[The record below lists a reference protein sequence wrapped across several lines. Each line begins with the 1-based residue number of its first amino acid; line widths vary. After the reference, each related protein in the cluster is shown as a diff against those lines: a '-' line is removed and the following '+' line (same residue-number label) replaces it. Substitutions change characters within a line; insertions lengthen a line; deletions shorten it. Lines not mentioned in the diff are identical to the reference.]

1 MMTENLQRI
10 MASLCLLLWL
20 SACGSSP
27 PSNFYRLTPAV
38 EPTSGGQQPALGI
51 GPVDIPEFLNRNAM
65 VYARGGNQLQIAGTE
80 RWAEPLEYGILR
92 VVGLNLSALM
102 QTENLR
108 FFPWD
113 VRQAPDY
120 GIRISVLDLD
130 ASEGQATLVVD
141 WLIYKP
147 GDGSH
152 ITRQISQFKQPLTP
166 GQLTPSEL
174 PAAYSK
180 LFYELSQTV
189 ATAIK
194 DEMQREAIA
203 AGAN

>member
-1 MMTENLQRI
+1 MIDKLQRCV
-10 MASLCLLLWL
+10 AGLCLLLWL

-38 EPTSGGQQPALGI
+38 EPTPGGQHPALGV
-51 GPVDIPEFLNRNAM
+51 GPVDIPEFLNRNSV
-65 VYARGGNQLQIAGTE
+65 VYASGGNQLQIAGTE
-80 RWAEPLEYGILR
+80 RWAEPLEYGIGR

-130 ASEGQATLVVD
+130 AREGQATLVVD

-147 GDGSH
+147 GDGAH
-152 ITRQISQFKQPLTP
+152 ITRQISQFKQPLAP

-174 PAAYSK
+174 PAAYSA
-180 LFYELSQTV
+180 LFYEFSQTV
-189 ATAIK
+189 AAAIK
-194 DEMQREAIA
+194 DQMQRDASAAEA
-203 AGAN
+203 N